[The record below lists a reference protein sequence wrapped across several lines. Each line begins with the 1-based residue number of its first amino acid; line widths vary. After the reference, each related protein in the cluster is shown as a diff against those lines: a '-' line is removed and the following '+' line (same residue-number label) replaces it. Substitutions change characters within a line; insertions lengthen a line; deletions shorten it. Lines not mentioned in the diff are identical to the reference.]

1 MKGAVKG
8 IRLERLRPFFP
19 VNAIAP
25 KPVATFGP
33 DALASCRLP
42 HTDSYSMHQRPP
54 LTSLAEALPSTVPFV
69 GPENQERQ
77 RGSAFRARIGANES
91 GFGPAPSV
99 IEAMAQAAGD
109 MWKYCDPDNFDLKAA
124 LARHL
129 TIAARNIV
137 IGEGIDGLLGLAV
150 RLYAGPGDVVVTSL
164 GAYPT
169 FNFHVAGFGARLVTV
184 PYRNDRED
192 IDGLA
197 DAVKREGARVVYL
210 SNPDNPMGTW
220 WEAPD
225 IEAFVAAIPE
235 TTLILLDEAYGETG
249 PVSAQRPIDFS
260 RANLVRLRTFSK
272 AYGLAGLR
280 CGYAF
285 GDAEVIRGFE
295 KVRNHYGINKMAQ
308 VAAEAALADQNYLR
322 RVVARVAAGRE
333 RIAGIARANGLSPL
347 TSATNFVTI
356 DCGGDGA
363 FAMSVLQGM
372 LSRGVFIRKPMAPV
386 LDRCIRIS
394 VGPEEE
400 LAIFEEELPRALKE
414 ARG

>member
-1 MKGAVKG
+1 
-8 IRLERLRPFFP
+8 
-19 VNAIAP
+19 
-25 KPVATFGP
+25 
-33 DALASCRLP
+33 
-42 HTDSYSMHQRPP
+42 MHQRPP
-54 LTSLAEALPSTVPFV
+54 LTPLAEALPSTVPFV

-77 RGSAFRARIGANES
+77 RGSAFRARLGANES

-99 IEAMAQAAGD
+99 VEAMAQATGD

-129 TIAARNIV
+129 AIAARNIV

-220 WEAPD
+220 WEAAD
-225 IEAFVAAIPE
+225 IEAFVAALPE
-235 TTLILLDEAYGETG
+235 TPLILLVEAYGETG
-249 PVSAQRPIDFS
+249 PVSAQPPIDFS
-260 RANLVRLRTFSK
+260 RPNLVRLRTFSK

>member
-1 MKGAVKG
+1 MPVFP
-8 IRLERLRPFFP
+8 RLTP
-19 VNAIAP
+19 
-25 KPVATFGP
+25 
-33 DALASCRLP
+33 LA
-42 HTDSYSMHQRPP
+42 
-54 LTSLAEALPSTVPFV
+54 AALPSTVPFV
-69 GPENQERQ
+69 GPEAQERT
-77 RGSAFRARIGANES
+77 RGAPFRARIGANES

-99 IEAMAQAAGD
+99 IEAMANAAGE

-129 TIAARNIV
+129 GIEAQNVV

-150 RLYAGPGDVVVTSL
+150 RLYAGPGDTVVTSL

-184 PYRNDRED
+184 PYRDDKED
-192 IDGLA
+192 LEGLV
-197 DAVKREGARVVYL
+197 DAVKRDAAQVVYL

-220 WEAPD
+220 WEAGEID
-225 IEAFVAAIPE
+225 AFVAAIPE

-249 PVSAQRPIDFS
+249 PVSAQPRIDPSRP
-260 RANLVRLRTFSK
+260 NLVRLRTFSK

-308 VAAEAALADQNYLR
+308 VAGQAALADQDYLSE
-322 RVVARVAAGRE
+322 VVTRVAAGRD
-333 RIAGIARANGLSPL
+333 RIAGIARDNGLAPI

-356 DCGGDGA
+356 DCGADGA
-363 FAMSVLQGM
+363 FALKVLQAM
-372 LSRGVFIRKPMAPV
+372 LARDVFIRKPMAPG

-394 VGPEEE
+394 VGLDHEMEM
-400 LAIFEEELPRALKE
+400 LAEELPKALAAARA
-414 ARG
+414 G